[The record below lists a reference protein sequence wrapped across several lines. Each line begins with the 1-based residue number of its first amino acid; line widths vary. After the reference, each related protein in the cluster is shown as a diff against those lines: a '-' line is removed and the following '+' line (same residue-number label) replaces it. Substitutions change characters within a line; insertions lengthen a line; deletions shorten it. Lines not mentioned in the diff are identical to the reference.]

1 MMIEAM
7 RQQGYPGSELTVE
20 ATLEPG
26 TNYSRYY
33 VSYLSE
39 GLKIY
44 ALLTVPNGAPPA
56 AGWPVILFNHGYIPP
71 DQYRTTQ
78 RYVNYVGRLAESG
91 YIVLR
96 PDYRGHD
103 QSEGEATGAYGSPG
117 YVVDVLNAVAAAQ
130 RWPNADPER
139 IGMWGHSMGGY
150 ITLRAMVITQ
160 TIKAGVI
167 WAGVVA
173 PYPNLFARSST
184 EPTPQVTNTPDPG
197 GRGWRG
203 RWIEQ
208 LGPPEEDPAF
218 WSAIS
223 ANSYLAEISGPVQL
237 HHGTADESV
246 PPAAS
251 QSLYDGLRAAGQTV
265 EFYTYEGDNH
275 NLAGFFTTAMNRT
288 IEFFDR
294 YLKP

>member
-1 MMIEAM
+1 M
-7 RQQGYPGSELTVE
+7 SEI
-20 ATLEPG
+20 
-26 TNYSRYY
+26 R
-33 VSYLSE
+33 
-39 GLKIY
+39 
-44 ALLTVPNGAPPA
+44 
-56 AGWPVILFNHGYIPP
+56 
-71 DQYRTTQ
+71 DRTFCD
-78 RYVNYVGRLAESG
+78 L
-91 YIVLR
+91 
-96 PDYRGHD
+96 
-103 QSEGEATGAYGSPG
+103 
-117 YVVDVLNAVAAAQ
+117 VADLPQ
-130 RWPNADPER
+130 DFDHFQNFQDADPER

-150 ITLRAMVITQ
+150 ITLRSMVITQ

-173 PYPNLFARSST
+173 PYPNLFARTST
-184 EPTPQVTNTPDPG
+184 GPTPEVTNTPGPG

-208 LGPPEEDPAF
+208 FGPPEENPAF

-246 PPAAS
+246 PLAAS
-251 QSLYDGLRAAGQTV
+251 QSLYDGLLAAGQPV